1 MWNKRK
7 FSMVLILS
15 VAFMNGVCQ
24 ARSTNSNPNSSP
36 NSSPRMTQQ
45 HLVPI
50 VMINMSGKSR
60 EAHLRDTVIT
70 LPVGERV
77 ALQVPPGES
86 IKITSSTD
94 QRLARVIAVASTDA
108 GRTIPVD

>member
-1 MWNKRK
+1 
-7 FSMVLILS
+7 
-15 VAFMNGVCQ
+15 
-24 ARSTNSNPNSSP
+24 
-36 NSSPRMTQQ
+36 
-45 HLVPI
+45 
-50 VMINMSGKSR
+50 MINMSGKSR